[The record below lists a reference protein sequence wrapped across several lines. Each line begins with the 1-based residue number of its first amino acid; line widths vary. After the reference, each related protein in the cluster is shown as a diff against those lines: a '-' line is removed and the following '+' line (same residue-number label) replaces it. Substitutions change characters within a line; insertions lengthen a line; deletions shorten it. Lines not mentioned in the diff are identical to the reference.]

1 MSNPQSRV
9 GPRPQGMSKPGAGQC
24 HCRPPSVTCER
35 LGLAGEPLMAGKMN
49 YPTHGKG
56 RKDDA
61 SWAASRVHWDMGR
74 HSLRGGGETPSLQI
88 LGAHLA
94 DVRLQAALTL
104 SVWSRRMRRG
114 LQRSLLAEGMRSSRG
129 GAWNECGGGEQEWMC
144 CFLALGSLQ
153 RSV

>member
-1 MSNPQSRV
+1 
-9 GPRPQGMSKPGAGQC
+9 
-24 HCRPPSVTCER
+24 
-35 LGLAGEPLMAGKMN
+35 MAGKMN

-61 SWAASRVHWDMGR
+61 SWAASHVHWDMGS
-74 HSLRGGGETPSLQI
+74 HSLWGGGETPSLQI

-104 SVWSRRMRRG
+104 SVWSRRMRRA

-129 GAWNECGGGEQEWMC
+129 GAWNEGGGGEGGAGMDVLLFSAGKSPKVC
-144 CFLALGSLQ
+144 LNNKLAFN
-153 RSV
+153 